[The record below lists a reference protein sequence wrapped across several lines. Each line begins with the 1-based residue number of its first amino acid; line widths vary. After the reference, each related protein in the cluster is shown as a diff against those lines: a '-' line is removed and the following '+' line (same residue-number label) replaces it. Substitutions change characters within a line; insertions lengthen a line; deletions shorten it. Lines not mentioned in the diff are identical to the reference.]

1 MSVVNNDTQVLKITW
16 AENGLIRQ
24 GKIWRGN

>member
-24 GKIWRGN
+24 GKNLER